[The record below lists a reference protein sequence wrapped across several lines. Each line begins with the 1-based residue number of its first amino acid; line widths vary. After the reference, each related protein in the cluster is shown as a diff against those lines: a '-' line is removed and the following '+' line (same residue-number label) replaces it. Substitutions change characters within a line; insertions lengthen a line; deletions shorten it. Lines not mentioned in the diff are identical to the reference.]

1 MRSAAWMLL
10 LLPLGCAG
18 LRSPAVAAFPPPR
31 TDREL
36 DARLQFL
43 EERLDAGRLHAQLW
57 HWGWLG
63 FESAEAVLGTVG
75 AADAKH
81 ADDRAGQA
89 VDAAKSVIGVAD
101 ILVFRPMP
109 GRHGADS
116 MRGPADAPRA
126 EKLARLD
133 RGEAIL
139 EAAAARAHTRWEW
152 SVHLG
157 NLGLNLAGSAVLL
170 ALSHER
176 TAAISFATGVVGG
189 EAEIWSEPWRA
200 SRDLEDYRALVAGAS
215 GRAFPTSWRLA
226 PTPTGVAL
234 ELRF

>member
-1 MRSAAWMLL
+1 MRKAAWVIL

-18 LRSPAVAAFPPPR
+18 LGAPAKVSFPPPR

-36 DARLQFL
+36 DARLAFL

-63 FESAEAVLGTVG
+63 VQTAGAVAGTVG
-75 AADAKH
+75 AAGAAH

-109 GRHGADS
+109 GRHGADPI
-116 MRGPADAPRA
+116 RGPADAPRA
-126 EKLARLD
+126 EKLARLE

-139 EAAAARAHTRWEW
+139 EAAAARAASRWEW
-152 SVHLG
+152 TIHLG
-157 NLGLNLAGSAVLL
+157 NAALNLAGSAVLL
-170 ALSHER
+170 ALDHEQV
-176 TAAISFATGVVGG
+176 AAVSFATGFVGG

-200 SRDLEDYRALVAGAS
+200 SRDLEDYRALVAGATGS
-215 GRAFPTSWRLA
+215 GPPTSWRLA
-226 PTPTGVAL
+226 PTPMGVAL
-234 ELRF
+234 EVRF